1 MCTVPCVSC
10 WEMRAGLHQPSS
22 QSPRCCSAWPV
33 TDFPVHISSPMLPIR
48 ISKGAPAISIQ
59 GDSPQAVHV
68 EMEVRTR
75 AKSHIVERQLLR
87 WPQVSALLR
96 ALLHSGPSAPSAS
109 SCPSCSRTEKLASL
123 PCGCLGRVSH
133 AHRGFTL
140 FEIKNRA
147 LTLQLQV
154 VRDSSNSLFP
164 KCFSLP

>member
-1 MCTVPCVSC
+1 MSPAGGRGLGYTTQVP
-10 WEMRAGLHQPSS
+10 RARAAAAPGLSLL
-22 QSPRCCSAWPV
+22 C
-33 TDFPVHISSPMLPIR
+33 PVHISSPTLPIR
-48 ISKGAPAISIQ
+48 ISKGAPAICIQ
-59 GDSPQAVHV
+59 GHSPQAVQV
-68 EMEVRTR
+68 EMEVRSR

-87 WPQVSALLR
+87 RPQVSALLR

-109 SCPSCSRTEKLASL
+109 SRPSCSRTEKLASL

-140 FEIKNRA
+140 FEIRNPD

-154 VRDSSNSLFP
+154 VTDSSNSLFP